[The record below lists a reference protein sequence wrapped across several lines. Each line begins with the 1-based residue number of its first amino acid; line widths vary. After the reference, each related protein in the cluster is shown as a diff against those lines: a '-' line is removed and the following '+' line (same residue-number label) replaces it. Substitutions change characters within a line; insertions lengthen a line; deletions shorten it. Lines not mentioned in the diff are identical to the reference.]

1 MTLNIDLTN
10 YRALIRG
17 ISSGIGRA
25 TYLNCVEITKH
36 PSSLSERLTG
46 PSDIGVH
53 FTHEPQI

>member
-36 PSSLSERLTG
+36 PSNPNNYLPLFLS
-46 PSDIGVH
+46 IGRSGR
-53 FTHEPQI
+53 Q